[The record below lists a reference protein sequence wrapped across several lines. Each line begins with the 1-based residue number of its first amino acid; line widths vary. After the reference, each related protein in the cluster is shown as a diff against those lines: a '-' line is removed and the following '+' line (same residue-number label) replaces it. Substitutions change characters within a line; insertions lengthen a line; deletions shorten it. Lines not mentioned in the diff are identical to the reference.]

1 VKLCCVVFA
10 QLVELL
16 TSLQYNR
23 VIINTLSWSP
33 PEFPQG
39 IITRYDVMIVNVSI
53 YSTTTTQFDTSVL
66 PPGVY
71 YAQPGVSLCSM
82 CICAYNVF
90 LLLTS
95 GEKSHCTRPRD
106 LFCPTLSIHSCLVTW
121 FVYHSYSISSCVI
134 VTPLFLR

>member
-1 VKLCCVVFA
+1 MKLCCVVFA

-39 IITRYDVMIVNVSI
+39 IIIRYDVMIVNVSV

-82 CICAYNVF
+82 CMCIQCVF
-90 LLLTS
+90 ITNF
-95 GEKSHCTRPRD
+95 R
-106 LFCPTLSIHSCLVTW
+106 
-121 FVYHSYSISSCVI
+121 
-134 VTPLFLR
+134 